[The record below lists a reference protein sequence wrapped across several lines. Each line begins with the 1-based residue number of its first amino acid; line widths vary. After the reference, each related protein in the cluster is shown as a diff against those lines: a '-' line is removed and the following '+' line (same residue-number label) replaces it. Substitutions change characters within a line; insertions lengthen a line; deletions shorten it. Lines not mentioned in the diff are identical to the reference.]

1 MDGKDRR
8 KDGQPDEARLRA
20 GLNGKQLATITTMEQ
35 LGWTLRF
42 VRRPMFQD
50 PVPVMMDRTGE
61 RSAVI
66 ESDGHA
72 NGEHGLT
79 LRD

>member
-8 KDGQPDEARLRA
+8 KDGQVDAAKLRA
-20 GLNGKQLATITTMEQ
+20 GLNAKQLATIATMEQ

-42 VRRPMFQD
+42 VRRPMFQE
-50 PVPVMMDRTGE
+50 PVPVMFDRTGE
-61 RSAVI
+61 RTAVI

-72 NGEHGLT
+72 NGEHGLI